1 MIGGFI
7 KLVQLCK
14 KPKLSFAIQ
23 LIIILKQLISDMS
36 QTLNGKSLNST
47 QQSYAP
53 RNFSLQ

>member
-47 QQSYAP
+47 QQNYILESA
-53 RNFSLQ
+53 